1 LTEPEI
7 VFYKSSCITPNH
19 DPKGICAMRKIS
31 HLLFACLGLFAAE
44 RAFPQDAKLIE
55 AAKKEGGK
63 VIIYTSM
70 ETFTADAIKAAFE
83 KKTGL
88 QMEYWRGGSTEV
100 MDRVLSEHRLGKPI
114 FDVVATT
121 GDHMHL
127 MGKEGAFVKY
137 ESPSFKGFAKDAID
151 PNLGARYRNVLYGVI
166 YNKNDIKPG
175 EAPKTLED
183 VTKTEYRGKLVMP
196 HPVNH
201 TLTTQWLASLDK
213 IMPKARA
220 EKFIRD
226 LAAAKPFFVESIVP
240 AADRVGTGETPIGIT
255 FARFVLTYN
264 KQGANLDYV
273 RDYNML
279 GDGQYISL
287 GSKAPHPN
295 AGKAFIDFFLDEES
309 MTIQAKTGEFVNRKG
324 IYPPLADADKIKFVQ
339 MYQFSKEDYAT
350 KKKEYQKIFMQ

>member
-1 LTEPEI
+1 MRRISGLLVGWFMI
-7 VFYKSSCITPNH
+7 VSSQ
-19 DPKGICAMRKIS
+19 AV
-31 HLLFACLGLFAAE
+31 FA
-44 RAFPQDAKLIE
+44 QNAKLIE

-63 VIIYTSM
+63 VIVYTSM

-100 MDRVLSEHRLGKPI
+100 LDRSLGEFRVGKPL
-114 FDVVATT
+114 FDVVAMT
-121 GDHMHL
+121 GDHMHVL
-127 MGKEGAFVKY
+127 VKEGVFIKY
-137 ESPSFKGFAKDAID
+137 QSPSFKGFAKEAID

-166 YNKNDIKPG
+166 YNKASIKAS

-183 VTKTEYRGKLVMP
+183 LVKPQYRGKVVMP

-201 TLTTQWLASLDK
+201 TLTTQWLGSLDK
-213 IMPKARA
+213 IMPKPRA

-226 LAAAKPFFVESIVP
+226 LAASKPIFVESIVP

-255 FARFVLTYN
+255 FPRFVLTYN

-273 RDYNML
+273 RDYTML

-287 GSKAPHPN
+287 GSKAAHPN

-309 MTIQAKTGEFVNRKG
+309 MTIQAKSGEFVNRKG
-324 IYPPLADADKIKFVQ
+324 IYPPLADAEKIKFVQ
-339 MYQFSKEDYAT
+339 MYQFTKEDYEI
-350 KKKEYQKIFMQ
+350 KKKEYQKIFLQ

>member
-1 LTEPEI
+1 MRNSFALLLVTLFI
-7 VFYKSSCITPNH
+7 V
-19 DPKGICAMRKIS
+19 CAQGVS
-31 HLLFACLGLFAAE
+31 A
-44 RAFPQDAKLIE
+44 QNTKLVD
-55 AAKKEGGK
+55 AAKKDGGK
-63 VIIYTSM
+63 VIVYTSM
-70 ETFTADAIKAAFE
+70 ETFTADALKKAFE
-83 KKTGL
+83 AKTGL

-100 MDRVLSEHRLGKPI
+100 IDRVLAEHRVGKPL

-127 MGKEGAFVKY
+127 MAKAGAFVKY
-137 ESPSFKGFAKDAID
+137 ESPSLKGFAKDAID
-151 PNLGARYRNVLYGVI
+151 PTLGARYRNVLYGVI
-166 YNKNDIKPG
+166 FNKAGIKAN

-183 VTKTEYRGKLVMP
+183 VVKPEYRGKLVMP

-213 IMPKARA
+213 IMPKPRA

-226 LAAAKPFFVESIVP
+226 LAATKPTFVESIVP

-255 FARFVLTYN
+255 FVRFVLTYN
-264 KQGANLDYV
+264 KQGADLDYV

-287 GSKAPHPN
+287 GSKAPRPN

-309 MTIQAKTGEFVNRKG
+309 MKIQAATGEFVNRKG
-324 IYPPLADADKIKFVQ
+324 VHPPLPDADKIKFVQ
-339 MYQFSKEDYAT
+339 MYQFGKEDYET
-350 KKKEYQKIFMQ
+350 KKKEYQKIFLQ

>member
-1 LTEPEI
+1 MLRLS
-7 VFYKSSCITPNH
+7 V
-19 DPKGICAMRKIS
+19 
-31 HLLFACLGLFAAE
+31 LLFGWLLILVAPP
-44 RAFPQDAKLIE
+44 AFGQTTALIE

-63 VIIYTSM
+63 VIVYTSM
-70 ETFTADAIKAAFE
+70 ETFTADALQKAFQS
-83 KKTGL
+83 KTGL

-100 MDRVLSEHRLGKPI
+100 IDRVLSEHRVGKPT

-127 MGKEGAFVKY
+127 MAKEGAFIKY
-137 ESPSFKGFAKDAID
+137 ESPSLKGFAKEAID
-151 PNLGARYRNVLYGVI
+151 PTLGARYRNVLYGVI
-166 YNKNDIKPG
+166 YNKNGIKAS

-183 VTKTEYRGKLVMP
+183 VVKPEYRGKLVMP

-213 IMPKARA
+213 IMPKPRA

-226 LAAAKPFFVESIVP
+226 LAAAKPIFVESIVP
-240 AADRVGTGETPIGIT
+240 AADRVGTGETPVGIT
-255 FARFVLTYN
+255 FVRFVLTYN

-279 GDGQYISL
+279 GDGQYIAL
-287 GSKAPHPN
+287 GAKAPRAN
-295 AGKAFIDFFLDEES
+295 AGKAFIDFFLDDES
-309 MTIQAKTGEFVNRKG
+309 MKIQANTGEFVNRKG

-339 MYQFSKEDYAT
+339 MYQFGKEDYEI
-350 KKKEYQKIFMQ
+350 KKKEYQKIFLQ

>member
-1 LTEPEI
+1 
-7 VFYKSSCITPNH
+7 
-19 DPKGICAMRKIS
+19 MRKIS
-31 HLLFACLGLFAAE
+31 ALMLGWLLLSNGSAVFGQSSQTVA
-44 RAFPQDAKLIE
+44 

-63 VIIYTSM
+63 VIVYTSM
-70 ETFTADAIKAAFE
+70 ETFTADALKKAFE
-83 KKTGL
+83 AKTGL

-100 MDRVLSEHRLGKPI
+100 LDRSLAEFRVGKPL
-114 FDVVATT
+114 FDVVAMT

-127 MGKEGAFVKY
+127 LAKEGVFVKY
-137 ESPSFKGFAKDAID
+137 ESPSFKGFAKEALD
-151 PNLGARYRNVLYGVI
+151 PALGARYRNVLYGVI
-166 YNKNDIKPG
+166 YNKAGIKAS

-183 VTKTEYRGKLVMP
+183 VVKPEYRGKLVMP

-213 IMPKARA
+213 IISKPRA

-226 LAAAKPFFVESIVP
+226 LAAAKPIFVESIVP

-255 FARFVLTYN
+255 FPRFVLTYN
-264 KQGANLDYV
+264 KQGADLDYV

-287 GSKAPHPN
+287 GSKAPRPN

-309 MTIQAKTGEFVNRKG
+309 MKIQAATGEFVNRKG
-324 IYPPLADADKIKFVQ
+324 VYPPLADADKIKFVQ
-339 MYQFSKEDYAT
+339 MYQFTKEDYEI
-350 KKKEYQKIFMQ
+350 KKKEYQKIFLQ

>member
-1 LTEPEI
+1 
-7 VFYKSSCITPNH
+7 
-19 DPKGICAMRKIS
+19 MRRMS
-31 HLLFACLGLFAAE
+31 ASLVGLLFILFTQLASA
-44 RAFPQDAKLIE
+44 QTTQLIQ

-63 VIIYTSM
+63 VVLYTSM
-70 ETFTADAIKAAFE
+70 ETFTADALKKAFE
-83 KKTGL
+83 TKTGL

-100 MDRVLSEHRLGKPI
+100 IDRVLGEHRVGKPL
-114 FDVVATT
+114 FDAVATT

-127 MGKEGAFVKY
+127 MFKEGAFTKY
-137 ESPSFKGFAKDAID
+137 ESPLLKGFAKDAID
-151 PNLGARYRNVLYGVI
+151 PNLGARYRNILYGVI
-166 YNKNDIKPG
+166 YNKAGIKAS

-183 VTKTEYRGKLVMP
+183 IVKPEYRGKLVMP

-213 IMPKARA
+213 LMPKNRA

-226 LAAAKPFFVESIVP
+226 LAAAKPIFVESIVP

-255 FARFVLTYN
+255 FVRFVLTYN

-273 RDYNML
+273 RDYTML

-287 GSKAPHPN
+287 AAKAPRPS

-309 MTIQAKTGEFVNRKG
+309 MRIQANTGEFVNRKG
-324 IYPPLADADKIKFVQ
+324 VYPPLPDADKIKFVQ
-339 MYQFSKEDYAT
+339 MYQFGKEDFET
-350 KKKEYQKIFMQ
+350 RKKEYQKIFLQ

>member
-1 LTEPEI
+1 MRRLWVLLVSLVI
-7 VFYKSSCITPNH
+7 SS
-19 DPKGICAMRKIS
+19 GQAV
-31 HLLFACLGLFAAE
+31 LA
-44 RAFPQDAKLIE
+44 QDAKLIE

-63 VIIYTSM
+63 VVLYTTM

-88 QMEYWRGGSTEV
+88 QMEYWRGGTTEV
-100 MDRVLSEHRLGKPI
+100 LDRTLGEHRVGKPI
-114 FDVVATT
+114 FDVVAVT

-127 MGKEGAFVKY
+127 MAKEGVFVKY
-137 ESPSFKGFAKDAID
+137 ESPAFKAFPQEAID
-151 PNLGARYRNVLYGVI
+151 PTIGARYRNILYGVI
-166 YNKNDIKPG
+166 YNKNDIKPA

-183 VTKTEYRGKLVMP
+183 VVKPEYRGKLVMP
-196 HPVNH
+196 HPTNH
-201 TLTTQWLASLDK
+201 TLTTQWLGSLDK
-213 IMPKARA
+213 IMPKQRA

-226 LAAAKPFFVESIVP
+226 LAAARPIFVESIVP

-287 GSKAPHPN
+287 AAKAPHTN
-295 AGKAFIDFFLDEES
+295 AGKAFIDFFLGEES
-309 MTIQAKTGEFVNRKG
+309 MTIQAKTGEFVNRRG

-339 MYQFSKEDYAT
+339 MYQFTKEDYEN
-350 KKKEYQKIFMQ
+350 KKKEYQKIFLQ

>member
-1 LTEPEI
+1 
-7 VFYKSSCITPNH
+7 
-19 DPKGICAMRKIS
+19 MRKIS
-31 HLLFACLGLFAAE
+31 ILLYGWLLLVYAPWSFAQTSQLVA
-44 RAFPQDAKLIE
+44 

-63 VIIYTSM
+63 IVLYTSM
-70 ETFTADAIKAAFE
+70 ETFTADALKKAFE
-83 KKTGL
+83 TKTGL

-100 MDRVLSEHRLGKPI
+100 IDRVLGEHRVGKPL

-127 MGKEGAFVKY
+127 MFKEGAFTKY
-137 ESPSFKGFAKDAID
+137 ESPSLKGFAKDAID

-166 YNKNDIKPG
+166 YNKAGIKAG
-175 EAPKTLED
+175 EAPKSLED
-183 VTKTEYRGKLVMP
+183 VAKPEYRGKLVMP

-213 IMPKARA
+213 IMPKPRA

-226 LAAAKPFFVESIVP
+226 LAAAKPVFVESIVP

-255 FARFVLTYN
+255 FVRFVLTYN

-273 RDYNML
+273 RDYTML

-287 GSKAPHPN
+287 AAKAPRPS
-295 AGKAFIDFFLDEES
+295 AGKAFIDFFLEEES
-309 MTIQAKTGEFVNRKG
+309 MKIQADTGEFVNRRG
-324 IYPPLADADKIKFVQ
+324 VYPPLQDADKIKFVQ
-339 MYQFSKEDYAT
+339 MYSFGKEDFEA
-350 KKKEYQKIFMQ
+350 KKKEYQKIFLQ

>member
-1 LTEPEI
+1 MWISALLVSCLMLLATET
-7 VFYKSSCITPNH
+7 VFS
-19 DPKGICAMRKIS
+19 
-31 HLLFACLGLFAAE
+31 
-44 RAFPQDAKLIE
+44 QDAKLIE

-63 VIIYTSM
+63 VIVYTSM

-100 MDRVLSEHRLGKPI
+100 LDRSLAEFRVGKPL
-114 FDVVATT
+114 FDVVAMT

-127 MGKEGAFVKY
+127 LAKEGVFVKY
-137 ESPSFKGFAKDAID
+137 QSPSFKGFAKDAID

-166 YNKNDIKPG
+166 YNKANIKAS

-183 VTKTEYRGKLVMP
+183 IVKPEYRGKLVMP

-201 TLTTQWLASLDK
+201 TLTTQWLGSLDK
-213 IMPKARA
+213 IMPKPRA

-226 LAAAKPFFVESIVP
+226 LAAAKPIFVESIVP

-287 GSKAPHPN
+287 GSKAPRPN

-309 MTIQAKTGEFVNRKG
+309 MTIQAKTGEFVNRQG
-324 IYPPLADADKIKFVQ
+324 IFPPLADADKIKLVQ
-339 MYQFSKEDYAT
+339 MYPFSKEDYEL
-350 KKKEYQKIFMQ
+350 KKKEYQKIFLQ

>member
-1 LTEPEI
+1 M
-7 VFYKSSCITPNH
+7 
-19 DPKGICAMRKIS
+19 DRIS
-31 HLLFACLGLFAAE
+31 ALILGLLCFLFAPS
-44 RAFPQDAKLIE
+44 AFGQSAKIID

-63 VIIYTSM
+63 VIVYTSM
-70 ETFTADAIKAAFE
+70 ETFTADALKKAFE
-83 KKTGL
+83 SKTGL

-100 MDRVLSEHRLGKPI
+100 IDRVLSEHRVGKPT

-127 MGKEGAFVKY
+127 MFKEGAFTKY
-137 ESPSFKGFAKDAID
+137 ESPSLKGFAKDAID
-151 PNLGARYRNVLYGVI
+151 PNLGARYRNILYGVI
-166 YNKNDIKPG
+166 FNKNGLKAS

-183 VTKTEYRGKLVMP
+183 VVKPEYRGKLVMP

-213 IMPKARA
+213 VMSKARA
-220 EKFIRD
+220 EKFIRE
-226 LAAAKPFFVESIVP
+226 LAAAKPVFVESIVP

-255 FARFVLTYN
+255 FVRFVLTYN

-273 RDYNML
+273 RDYHML
-279 GDGQYISL
+279 GDGQYIAL
-287 GSKAPHPN
+287 GAKAPRPN

-339 MYQFSKEDYAT
+339 MYQFGKEDFET
-350 KKKEYQKIFMQ
+350 KKKEYQKIFLQ

>member
-1 LTEPEI
+1 
-7 VFYKSSCITPNH
+7 
-19 DPKGICAMRKIS
+19 MRKIS
-31 HLLFACLGLFAAE
+31 ALLLGWFLFSNVNT
-44 RAFPQDAKLIE
+44 AFGQSAQTVA

-63 VIIYTSM
+63 VIVYTSM
-70 ETFTADAIKAAFE
+70 ETFTADALKKAFE
-83 KKTGL
+83 AKTGL

-100 MDRVLSEHRLGKPI
+100 IDRVLAEHRVGKPL

-127 MGKEGAFVKY
+127 MAKAGAFVKY
-137 ESPSFKGFAKDAID
+137 ESPSLKGFAKDAID
-151 PNLGARYRNVLYGVI
+151 PTLGARYRNVLYGVI
-166 YNKNDIKPG
+166 YNKAGIKAS

-183 VTKTEYRGKLVMP
+183 VVKPEYRGKLVMP

-213 IMPKARA
+213 IMPKQRA

-226 LAAAKPFFVESIVP
+226 LAAAKPIFVESIVP

-264 KQGANLDYV
+264 KQGADLDYV

-287 GSKAPHPN
+287 GSKAPRPN

-309 MTIQAKTGEFVNRKG
+309 MKIQAATGEFVNRRG
-324 IYPPLADADKIKFVQ
+324 VYPPLPDADKIKFVQ
-339 MYQFSKEDYAT
+339 MYQFTKEDYET
-350 KKKEYQKIFMQ
+350 KKKEYQKIFLQ

>member
-1 LTEPEI
+1 
-7 VFYKSSCITPNH
+7 
-19 DPKGICAMRKIS
+19 MRRIWT
-31 HLLFACLGLFAAE
+31 LLFGWLFFFVASSSFA
-44 RAFPQDAKLIE
+44 QNAKLIE
-55 AAKKEGGK
+55 AAKKDGGK
-63 VIIYTSM
+63 VIVYTSM
-70 ETFTADAIKAAFE
+70 ETFTADALKNAFE

-100 MDRVLSEHRLGKPI
+100 IDRVLSEHRIGKPI

-127 MGKEGAFVKY
+127 MFKAGAFAKY
-137 ESPSFKGFAKDAID
+137 ESPSLKGFAKDAID

-166 YNKNDIKPG
+166 YNRNGIIAS

-183 VTKTEYRGKLVMP
+183 VVKPEYRGKLVMP
-196 HPVNH
+196 DPVNH

-213 IMPKARA
+213 IMTKPRA

-226 LAAAKPFFVESIVP
+226 LAAAKPIFVESIVP

-255 FARFVLTYN
+255 FVRFVLTYN

-273 RDYNML
+273 RDYTML
-279 GDGQYISL
+279 GDGQYICL
-287 GSKAPHPN
+287 GAKAPHTN
-295 AGKAFIDFFLDEES
+295 AGKAFVDFFLDEES

-324 IYPPLADADKIKFVQ
+324 IYPPLPDADKIKFVQ
-339 MYQFSKEDYAT
+339 MYQFGKEDYEN
-350 KKKEYQKIFMQ
+350 KKKEYQKIFLQ